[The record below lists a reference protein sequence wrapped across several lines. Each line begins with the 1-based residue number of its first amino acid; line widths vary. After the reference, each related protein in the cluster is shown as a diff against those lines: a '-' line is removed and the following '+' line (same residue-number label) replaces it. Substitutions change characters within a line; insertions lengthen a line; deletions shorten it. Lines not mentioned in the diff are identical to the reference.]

1 MKETAVRNKGRFGSG
16 WLIGALTVTLIALQV
31 LIDVVMGSEAEY
43 FNAHATLLQL
53 TSWLHGRSPD
63 VPLIAGQE
71 QLGAWALPLAT
82 AVLFGVPLLVSTL
95 LVTVWQW
102 ISSLAARRNP

>member
-1 MKETAVRNKGRFGSG
+1 MKETAIRNRGRSGTG
-16 WLIGALTVTLIALQV
+16 WLIGVLTVTLITVQI

-95 LVTVWQW
+95 MVTVWQR
-102 ISSLAARRNP
+102 ISGLLARRDR